1 MNYCCVKLTFS
12 KCWFNIEQEIIWS
25 GTRKI
30 IELGSIFYYLILKI
44 WSCIPC
50 EACNTITKNNYVI
63 AALYFRICCFI
74 VRLYARS
81 NLCLWKVFCLSEKLF
96 TTTSGLGVCLKLM
109 IFLFFFCEYCI
120 IWQRG
125 DWDFGGTVW
134 WWLLW
139 FCVVTPSFCH
149 DKEYWNLRV
158 PCFSI
163 TAMNYVFKLV
173 PRVVNFWSLFWS
185 FWSHSFIIILC
196 ASLFPFK

>member
-50 EACNTITKNNYVI
+50 EACNTISKNNYVI

-109 IFLFFFCEYCI
+109 IFLFFFVNIVLSGREEI
-120 IWQRG
+120 EILGGQFG
-125 DWDFGGTVW
+125 DGCCDFA
-134 WWLLW
+134 L
-139 FCVVTPSFCH
+139 
-149 DKEYWNLRV
+149 
-158 PCFSI
+158 
-163 TAMNYVFKLV
+163 
-173 PRVVNFWSLFWS
+173 
-185 FWSHSFIIILC
+185 
-196 ASLFPFK
+196 